1 MQKVEPEAARET
13 ASEVVTIAR
22 PDLDITPFI
31 PHWLQP
37 AWDFLSPYP
46 GLLTILLLLVAYVIG
61 KVLKTVISR
70 SLTRFTEKTEAAF
83 DDQLVDYLT
92 RPLVSTTVILALM
105 LAVSAYRLPKSLN
118 DITLS
123 LLATILLLSWM
134 RAGLRTARIMLNLIA
149 SNRHRFEIIQE
160 RTIPLFD
167 MTIKILLVGMGAYFF
182 LLIWGI
188 NPTAWLASAGV
199 IGIAVGFAAKDSLAN
214 LFSGIFIVADAPYKL
229 GDYIV
234 LDTGDR
240 GKVTNMGMRSTRL
253 LTRDDIEVT
262 VPNAIIA
269 NAKIIN
275 ESGGPW
281 VMHRIRIP
289 VGVAYGSDVDQ
300 VCEVLEQTALD
311 HPEIVKTPAPRVRM
325 RAFGDSSLDFEL
337 MGWIDLPEKRGKVKH
352 DLLKN
357 IYKNFNKAGIGIPYP
372 QMDLHVQGFS
382 KDIPVK
388 IFPATPKALDDGS
401 QNKESQNPESQ
412 DPESQNTENQ
422 SPENPDTTTPDKV
435 KLK

>member
-1 MQKVEPEAARET
+1 MQKVEPEAVKET
-13 ASEVVTIAR
+13 AEEAVTIAR
-22 PDLDITPFI
+22 PDLDITSFI
-31 PHWLQP
+31 PEWLQP

-46 GLLTILLLLVAYVIG
+46 GLLTILLLLVAYAIG
-61 KVLKTVISR
+61 KLLKFTLSR
-70 SLTRFTEKTEAAF
+70 SLSKFAKKTESLS
-83 DDQLVDYLT
+83 DDHLVEYLT
-92 RPLVSTTVILALM
+92 SPLVLTTVTLALM
-105 LAVSAYRLPKSLN
+105 LAVSAYRLPQTFNNVL
-118 DITLS
+118 LS
-123 LLATILLLSWM
+123 LLATILLFSWL
-134 RAGLRTARIMLNLIA
+134 RAGLRTARIMLELVAN
-149 SNRHRFEIIQE
+149 NRHRFEIIQE

-167 MTIKILLVGMGAYFF
+167 MTIKILLVGIGAYLF

-214 LFSGIFIVADAPYKL
+214 LFSGIFIVADAPYKI

-240 GKVTNMGMRSTRL
+240 GKVTHLGMRSTRL

-281 VMHRIRIP
+281 VLHRIRLP

-300 VCEVLEQTALD
+300 VCEVLEETAND
-311 HPEIVKTPAPRVRM
+311 HPEVVKNPSPRVRM
-325 RAFGDSSLDFEL
+325 REFGASSLDFEL
-337 MGWIDLPEKRGKVKH
+337 LAWIDHPEKRGKIKH

-357 IYKNFNKAGIGIPYP
+357 IYKNFNKAEIQIPYP

-382 KDIPVK
+382 KELPVK
-388 IFPATPKALDDGS
+388 VFPARPASEDEEGT
-401 QNKESQNPESQ
+401 
-412 DPESQNTENQ
+412 
-422 SPENPDTTTPDKV
+422 
-435 KLK
+435 

>member
-1 MQKVEPEAARET
+1 MQEGNPVGIVDAVNATR
-13 ASEVVTIAR
+13 S
-22 PDLDITPFI
+22 DLDITQYI
-31 PHWLQP
+31 PQLLQP

-46 GLLTILLLLVAYVIG
+46 GLLTILLLLAAYSLG
-61 KVLKTVISR
+61 KLIQTVIFR
-70 SLTRFTEKTEAAF
+70 SLKKVTERTETLS
-83 DDQLVDYLT
+83 DDLLVEYLT
-92 RPLVSTTVILALM
+92 RPLVLTTVTVALM
-105 LAVSAYRLPKSLN
+105 LAVAAYRLPKTVN
-118 DITLS
+118 DISLS
-123 LLATILLLSWM
+123 FLATILLFSWL
-134 RAGLRTARIMLNLIA
+134 RAGLRTARIVLELVA
-149 SNRHRFEIIQE
+149 SNKHRFEVIQE

-167 MTIKILLVGMGAYFF
+167 MTIKILLVGVAAYMF

-240 GKVTNMGMRSTRL
+240 GKVTHLGMRSTRL

-300 VCEVLEQTALD
+300 VCELLEETAED
-311 HPEIVKTPAPRVRM
+311 HPEVVKQPFPRVRM
-325 RAFGDSSLDFEL
+325 REFGASSLDFEL
-337 MGWIDLPEKRGKVKH
+337 LAWIDHPEKRGKVKH

-357 IYKNFNKAGIGIPYP
+357 IYKRFNAENIKIPFP
-372 QMDLHVQGFS
+372 QTDIHVRS
-382 KDIPVK
+382 YLKEVEEVEKD
-388 IFPATPKALDDGS
+388 D
-401 QNKESQNPESQ
+401 KEG
-412 DPESQNTENQ
+412 
-422 SPENPDTTTPDKV
+422 
-435 KLK
+435 